1 MRPPSHYNPVCGT
14 DQQTYQNEGR
24 LICYQDCGVGKEKL
38 EFLLV
43 LYSLSIGKKNML
55 CDFAYSLNKKYA
67 CKKRKT
73 F

>member
-24 LICYQDCGVGKEKL
+24 LICYQDCGVGKEKF

-43 LYSLSIGKKNML
+43 LYSLSIGKNMR
-55 CDFAYSLNKKYA
+55 CDLICSFKKIMYV
-67 CKKRKT
+67 KKRKT